1 MCNATPEMH
10 RATLVELLLAID
22 PPIIDRA
29 LGSQA
34 IAIAVFDLDGG
45 LQYANPGMQALMGP
59 YDPADRPAERLL
71 NPDFTDLSQRPGQ
84 GAHPIFSGIMT
95 LGQGHR
101 RTGSIRASV
110 FRLEARL
117 VIVGEHDVA
126 ELDRLNQ
133 MLAEAN
139 RENNNLQRQLIKDK
153 KRLNITLEQL
163 RASEAKYRRL
173 FESAVLG
180 IIQSTPDG
188 RIININPAL
197 AAMFGYQSPEEMLTA
212 VKDVAADLYVD
223 PQSRPKIIQ
232 SLLTDLAPVQIEN
245 RYRRRDGSEFVGQ
258 MHKWAVHDDDGRL
271 LYLEGFIEDI
281 DARKKMEHRLIQARK
296 MEAVAALAGGVAHE
310 FNNALAGLLGN
321 LELMELDS
329 AARQGHRDHFE
340 AMKRSCFR
348 MSGLAEKLLA
358 YARGGKYRT
367 RKATLPQALLE
378 AEAEIREAV
387 REGVDLEKHITGHY
401 PVALDTT
408 QFRFVVKSL
417 MINAAEAVDSDGQII
432 LRTKDENI
440 SGAAAADYHE
450 SFPAGRYASIEIVDT
465 GHGMDAVTLQRV
477 FDPFFSTRFP
487 GRGLGMAAVYGI
499 VKNHDGWI
507 FIDSQPHEGTTVKI
521 FFPAAADSE

>member
-1 MCNATPEMH
+1 MCNRTPELD
-10 RATLVELLLAID
+10 RSTLMELLLAID
-22 PPIIDRA
+22 PPISELA
-29 LGSQA
+29 LSSHA
-34 IAIAVFDLDGG
+34 IAIAVFDFDGR
-45 LQYANPGMQALMGP
+45 LQYANPGMRALMGRFAP
-59 YDPADRPAERLL
+59 TDRPVERLL
-71 NPDFTDLSQRPGQ
+71 NPDFADLCQRPGH
-84 GAHPIFSGIMT
+84 GAHPIFNGIMT

-110 FRLEARL
+110 FRLEACL

-126 ELDRLNQ
+126 EMDRLNQ

-139 RENNNLQRQLIKDK
+139 RENNNMQRQLIKDK
-153 KRLNITLEQL
+153 KRLNTTLAQL

-188 RIININPAL
+188 RIISITPAF
-197 AAMFGYQSPEEMLTA
+197 AAMFGYQSPEDMLTV
-212 VKDVAADLYVD
+212 VKDVAADLYAD
-223 PQSRPKIIQ
+223 PQSRPKIIEA
-232 SLLTDLAPVQIEN
+232 LMADFEPVQVEN
-245 RYRRRDGSEFVGQ
+245 HYRRRDGSVFVGQ

-281 DARKKMEHRLIQARK
+281 DARKKMEGQLIQARK

-329 AARQGHRDHFE
+329 AIRQGRQDHFE

-367 RKATLPQALLE
+367 RKATLPQALCE
-378 AEAEIREAV
+378 AEADIREAV
-387 REGVDLEKHITGHY
+387 REDVDLEKHIAGEY

-417 MINAAEAVDSDGQII
+417 VINAVEAVDSDGRIVLQT
-432 LRTKDENI
+432 RDENI

-450 SFPAGRYASIEIVDT
+450 SFPAGRYASIEIVDN
-465 GHGMDAVTLQRV
+465 GHGMDAETLQRV

-507 FIDSQPHEGTTVKI
+507 FIDSQPHQGTTVKI
-521 FFPAAADSE
+521 FLPAAADSA